1 MNKRQRGSMP
11 RPRSLGVWLG
21 GVLVATITSRRRAEI
36 RLSYSDETL
45 DQWPLNTP
53 LLSCSLP
60 LTSRPLQAGPFF
72 RGLLPEG
79 DHLQSLATRAGV
91 TTNDTYGL
99 LARYGRDVAGG
110 VVIARDD
117 PALRPGSVVD
127 YSAQSLEEEVA
138 ALPDR
143 PLGVYDDSELSL
155 PGLQDKLLLVAVTNG
170 GWGRPVR
177 GVASTH
183 ILKTEDRRYPGLAQY
198 EASCL
203 HLASLLGLT
212 SVSAT
217 VESIAGVPCLIVSR
231 FDRTTSPDGTVSRI
245 HQEDVCQA
253 LGRDADAHQGRGK
266 YERYGGPRWS
276 EMAELIE
283 RYSAHR
289 EEDLEKLI
297 RIIVFTTLIGN
308 ADAHGKNLAF
318 LHLEPGTIEL
328 APLYDTVPTV
338 MFPTLRSEAA
348 MTVGGVRVLGDIDLD
363 DVVREVSTWPSRLPA
378 AADVARTVAEQILK
392 HVQSGQLPMDLG
404 NFIARRASQFILR

>member
-1 MNKRQRGSMP
+1 M
-11 RPRSLGVWLG
+11 G
-21 GVLVATITSRRRAEI
+21 GALVATITSRRRAEI
-36 RLSYSDETL
+36 RLKYSDEAL

-79 DHLQSLATRAGV
+79 DHLQSLAARAGV

-99 LARYGRDVAGG
+99 LARYGRDVAGA
-110 VVIARDD
+110 VVIAQDD

-127 YSAQSLEEEVA
+127 YTAQSLEEEVA

-155 PGLQDKLLLVAVTNG
+155 PGLQNKLLLVARANG

-177 GVASTH
+177 GLASTH
-183 ILKTEDRRYPGLAQY
+183 ILKTEDRRYPGMAQY
-198 EASCL
+198 EAWCL
-203 HLASLLGLT
+203 HLASLVGLT
-212 SVSAT
+212 SVTAT
-217 VESIAGVPCLIVSR
+217 VESIVGVPCLIVSR
-231 FDRTTSPDGTVSRI
+231 FDRTTSPDGTVTRI

-276 EMAELIE
+276 EMAGLIE

-289 EEDLEKLI
+289 EQDLEKLI

-338 MFPTLRSEAA
+338 MWPTLRSEAA
-348 MTVGGVRVLGDIDLD
+348 MTIGGVRDLGDVDLD
-363 DVVREVSTWPSRLPA
+363 DVVREVSTWPSRVPA
-378 AADVARTVAEQILK
+378 ASDIARAVAGEILE
-392 HVQSGQLPMDLG
+392 HVQRAELAKDLG
-404 NFIARRASQFILR
+404 DSIARRASEFIAR